1 MKRFL
6 LLFSLLCLAMV
17 SQAVTT
23 IKDGAKYRITC
34 QRYDNGCVVL
44 GEKHDAAA
52 FLYYATN
59 LEAVP
64 EDAWW
69 VLSVKGAGFTMK
81 NAATGQ
87 YMVYKS
93 GKLTND
99 TGQYTAKGIQLS
111 NTADDNYAVWT
122 LTETTTG
129 MLIIENAGAPG
140 QYFNLRTDGSY
151 LLGTYSSASTDN
163 GFFQLYD
170 EQGNQVVNTGGTTG
184 DEDALSGL
192 SGVNKQGE
200 YWERT
205 GLAMPVVVTT
215 NVNDPILY
223 RIRNVR
229 SGQFVY
235 VPDNELTQSEEN
247 STKFYFTAC
256 GSGVNVYTQDKKYV
270 STYYTYYNN
279 GNTGLTLASGTTGE
293 NVWSFG
299 FSETDE
305 NSGYTIAKKDNLPET
320 NYYQSQYLYW
330 NDYKLNEYRAVGLYN
345 VDNGSTFVFYSSD
358 KRHYNHLIEQGISF
372 NGERPTEGFPA
383 YVDSL
388 RVNGKD
394 LTYDSTAKQY
404 YLSLSQQTR
413 ETGTLTAKVEVKW
426 AKNDGKYE
434 LAIDGETPN
443 AEGIIEIQNAS
454 GEKAY
459 MMTILKDDKEVA
471 TVPLNMTFLPIVEI
485 RVSTCNGKYYNKGTL
500 RVTDPDIAG
509 YDSTFVAKFR
519 YRGASAQGYPKK
531 SYAVKLIDSEGN
543 SVDREYFGL
552 RNDNNWILDAMYID
566 GACMRNRVSTDL
578 WNDFATLP
586 YHRRN
591 GWEKKAKTGTRGRF
605 VEVFLNGRYH
615 GLYCM
620 TEKMDRKQ
628 LRLKKSVDAK
638 PATETTEA
646 VGDTIHGSLYKS
658 SQWSYE
664 VFMGHDLGSTSYPG
678 HSPRGYNNNL
688 KQETWASYEIKYPD
702 WEKQKI
708 DWGPL
713 WNAVNFVATTDDY
726 VFDEE
731 VKNYFDYPVVR
742 DYFLFIE
749 LMLATDN
756 HGKNMFFFNYDQK
769 AQKCAK
775 MIGITPWDLDGTWG
789 IRWDGSKSYTK
800 AAQNFTQFITQY
812 EHGTHTLFYRLFH
825 SSKWNW
831 FNDLKARY
839 AELRTKQFSEESLT
853 NRFLDYGDL
862 FRESGADVREQNR
875 WNGYHTDILGDV
887 DYIKQWIADR
897 LKFLDKQYNYSPVV
911 DGIQTPTTNEA
922 FFTATGGS
930 RCIVIETNK
939 TCNVKIYSLG
949 GQLVRTVSLD
959 QPITKVEGLN
969 AGVYIVGKQKVVV
982 R

>member
-1 MKRFL
+1 
-6 LLFSLLCLAMV
+6 MV

-44 GEKHDAAA
+44 GEKHNAAA

-99 TGQYTAKGIQLS
+99 TGQYTTKGIQLS

-229 SGQFVY
+229 SGQFIY

-330 NDYKLNEYRAVGLYN
+330 NDYKLTGYRAVGLYN

-426 AKNDGKYE
+426 AKDDGKYE

-485 RVSTCNGKYYNKGTL
+485 RV
-500 RVTDPDIAG
+500 
-509 YDSTFVAKFR
+509 
-519 YRGASAQGYPKK
+519 
-531 SYAVKLIDSEGN
+531 
-543 SVDREYFGL
+543 
-552 RNDNNWILDAMYID
+552 
-566 GACMRNRVSTDL
+566 
-578 WNDFATLP
+578 
-586 YHRRN
+586 
-591 GWEKKAKTGTRGRF
+591 
-605 VEVFLNGRYH
+605 
-615 GLYCM
+615 
-620 TEKMDRKQ
+620 
-628 LRLKKSVDAK
+628 
-638 PATETTEA
+638 
-646 VGDTIHGSLYKS
+646 
-658 SQWSYE
+658 
-664 VFMGHDLGSTSYPG
+664 
-678 HSPRGYNNNL
+678 
-688 KQETWASYEIKYPD
+688 
-702 WEKQKI
+702 
-708 DWGPL
+708 
-713 WNAVNFVATTDDY
+713 
-726 VFDEE
+726 
-731 VKNYFDYPVVR
+731 
-742 DYFLFIE
+742 
-749 LMLATDN
+749 
-756 HGKNMFFFNYDQK
+756 
-769 AQKCAK
+769 
-775 MIGITPWDLDGTWG
+775 
-789 IRWDGSKSYTK
+789 
-800 AAQNFTQFITQY
+800 
-812 EHGTHTLFYRLFH
+812 
-825 SSKWNW
+825 
-831 FNDLKARY
+831 
-839 AELRTKQFSEESLT
+839 
-853 NRFLDYGDL
+853 
-862 FRESGADVREQNR
+862 
-875 WNGYHTDILGDV
+875 
-887 DYIKQWIADR
+887 
-897 LKFLDKQYNYSPVV
+897 
-911 DGIQTPTTNEA
+911 
-922 FFTATGGS
+922 
-930 RCIVIETNK
+930 
-939 TCNVKIYSLG
+939 
-949 GQLVRTVSLD
+949 
-959 QPITKVEGLN
+959 
-969 AGVYIVGKQKVVV
+969 
-982 R
+982 

>member
-1 MKRFL
+1 
-6 LLFSLLCLAMV
+6 MV

-59 LEAVP
+59 LETVP

-99 TGQYTAKGIQLS
+99 AGQYTAKGIQLS

-235 VPDNELTQSEEN
+235 APDNELTQSEEN

-330 NDYKLNEYRAVGLYN
+330 NDYKLTGYRAVGLYN
-345 VDNGSTFVFYSSD
+345 VVVVLAVAGRHPDFNDGQ
-358 KRHYNHLIEQGISF
+358 KRHVERRCGHFLVVLQ
-372 NGERPTEGFPA
+372 NGHHVGLFA
-383 YVDSL
+383 A
-388 RVNGKD
+388 RVLNLDDAFRVG
-394 LTYDSTAKQY
+394 
-404 YLSLSQQTR
+404 R
-413 ETGTLTAKVEVKW
+413 
-426 AKNDGKYE
+426 
-434 LAIDGETPN
+434 LAIDGQFIFSVVLRPLHFTLRRERSRF
-443 AEGIIEIQNAS
+443 ARLLREREVILLRCGIIRQVLAVY
-454 GEKAY
+454 AQRV
-459 MMTILKDDKEVA
+459 D
-471 TVPLNMTFLPIVEI
+471 I
-485 RVSTCNGKYYNKGTL
+485 RWETL
-500 RVTDPDIAG
+500 RWAFAVETDA
-509 YDSTFVAKFR
+509 
-519 YRGASAQGYPKK
+519 
-531 SYAVKLIDSEGN
+531 L
-543 SVDREYFGL
+543 
-552 RNDNNWILDAMYID
+552 LD
-566 GACMRNRVSTDL
+566 
-578 WNDFATLP
+578 
-586 YHRRN
+586 
-591 GWEKKAKTGTRGRF
+591 
-605 VEVFLNGRYH
+605 EVVI
-615 GLYCM
+615 M
-620 TEKMDRKQ
+620 
-628 LRLKKSVDAK
+628 A
-638 PATETTEA
+638 
-646 VGDTIHGSLYKS
+646 
-658 SQWSYE
+658 
-664 VFMGHDLGSTSYPG
+664 
-678 HSPRGYNNNL
+678 
-688 KQETWASYEIKYPD
+688 
-702 WEKQKI
+702 
-708 DWGPL
+708 
-713 WNAVNFVATTDDY
+713 
-726 VFDEE
+726 
-731 VKNYFDYPVVR
+731 PV
-742 DYFLFIE
+742 
-749 LMLATDN
+749 
-756 HGKNMFFFNYDQK
+756 
-769 AQKCAK
+769 
-775 MIGITPWDLDGTWG
+775 
-789 IRWDGSKSYTK
+789 
-800 AAQNFTQFITQY
+800 
-812 EHGTHTLFYRLFH
+812 
-825 SSKWNW
+825 
-831 FNDLKARY
+831 
-839 AELRTKQFSEESLT
+839 
-853 NRFLDYGDL
+853 
-862 FRESGADVREQNR
+862 
-875 WNGYHTDILGDV
+875 
-887 DYIKQWIADR
+887 
-897 LKFLDKQYNYSPVV
+897 
-911 DGIQTPTTNEA
+911 
-922 FFTATGGS
+922 
-930 RCIVIETNK
+930 
-939 TCNVKIYSLG
+939 
-949 GQLVRTVSLD
+949 
-959 QPITKVEGLN
+959 
-969 AGVYIVGKQKVVV
+969 
-982 R
+982 

>member
-1 MKRFL
+1 
-6 LLFSLLCLAMV
+6 MV

-223 RIRNVR
+223 RIRNVC

-330 NDYKLNEYRAVGLYN
+330 NDYKLTGYRAVGLYN

-358 KRHYNHLIEQGISF
+358 KRHYNQPHRARHQF
-372 NGERPTEGFPA
+372 QR
-383 YVDSL
+383 
-388 RVNGKD
+388 R
-394 LTYDSTAKQY
+394 
-404 YLSLSQQTR
+404 
-413 ETGTLTAKVEVKW
+413 
-426 AKNDGKYE
+426 
-434 LAIDGETPN
+434 TPN
-443 AEGIIEIQNAS
+443 G
-454 GEKAY
+454 G
-459 MMTILKDDKEVA
+459 
-471 TVPLNMTFLPIVEI
+471 LPSVCRLAARE
-485 RVSTCNGKYYNKGTL
+485 RQG
-500 RVTDPDIAG
+500 PD
-509 YDSTFVAKFR
+509 V
-519 YRGASAQGYPKK
+519 
-531 SYAVKLIDSEGN
+531 
-543 SVDREYFGL
+543 
-552 RNDNNWILDAMYID
+552 
-566 GACMRNRVSTDL
+566 
-578 WNDFATLP
+578 
-586 YHRRN
+586 
-591 GWEKKAKTGTRGRF
+591 
-605 VEVFLNGRYH
+605 
-615 GLYCM
+615 
-620 TEKMDRKQ
+620 
-628 LRLKKSVDAK
+628 
-638 PATETTEA
+638 
-646 VGDTIHGSLYKS
+646 
-658 SQWSYE
+658 
-664 VFMGHDLGSTSYPG
+664 
-678 HSPRGYNNNL
+678 
-688 KQETWASYEIKYPD
+688 
-702 WEKQKI
+702 
-708 DWGPL
+708 
-713 WNAVNFVATTDDY
+713 
-726 VFDEE
+726 
-731 VKNYFDYPVVR
+731 
-742 DYFLFIE
+742 
-749 LMLATDN
+749 
-756 HGKNMFFFNYDQK
+756 
-769 AQKCAK
+769 
-775 MIGITPWDLDGTWG
+775 
-789 IRWDGSKSYTK
+789 
-800 AAQNFTQFITQY
+800 
-812 EHGTHTLFYRLFH
+812 
-825 SSKWNW
+825 
-831 FNDLKARY
+831 
-839 AELRTKQFSEESLT
+839 
-853 NRFLDYGDL
+853 
-862 FRESGADVREQNR
+862 
-875 WNGYHTDILGDV
+875 
-887 DYIKQWIADR
+887 
-897 LKFLDKQYNYSPVV
+897 
-911 DGIQTPTTNEA
+911 
-922 FFTATGGS
+922 
-930 RCIVIETNK
+930 
-939 TCNVKIYSLG
+939 
-949 GQLVRTVSLD
+949 
-959 QPITKVEGLN
+959 
-969 AGVYIVGKQKVVV
+969 
-982 R
+982 